1 MSVAA
6 KMILL
11 TAPSGAGKTTIA
23 SQLIKIFPFLE
34 FSISATTRK
43 ARSYEKNGIHYYF
56 FTQEEFDLLIKNNE
70 LAEYEEVY
78 PGQYYGTLKSEI
90 KRIWDKG
97 LIVLFDVDVRGADNL
112 KKAYG
117 DLCLSLFIK
126 PPSLEILEK
135 RLIKRNTEDEA
146 SLQKRLRRVRYEM
159 SFEDRFDHSV
169 VNDDLEEATQNT
181 KKLILEYLGL

>member
-1 MSVAA
+1 MIPLS

-23 SQLIKIFPFLE
+23 SRLIKAFPFLE
-34 FSISATTRK
+34 FSISATTRE
-43 ARSYEKNGIHYYF
+43 ARSYEENGVHYYF
-56 FTQEEFDLLIKNNE
+56 FSKEDFDVLIEKEE

-78 PGQYYGTLKSEI
+78 AGQYYGTLKSEI

-117 DLCLSLFIK
+117 DQCLSIFIE
-126 PPSLEILEK
+126 PPSLEILEN

-146 SLQKRLRRVRYEM
+146 SLQKRLKRVRYEM
-159 SFEDRFDHSV
+159 SFKDRFDKSI
-169 VNDDLEEATQNT
+169 VNDDLEESTSAV
-181 KKLILEYLGL
+181 KEAILNYLDI